1 MREIVIPPKKYKI
14 CRYWRCDLLDNL
26 ALTWHQRTEG
36 PIHSENVFKIK
47 LVVWDFWVLS
57 SKVTT
62 CYMGFLYK
70 SQRKCFPW
78 FCLLFSICTCGLD
91 CIPPP
96 PQPQK
101 IIFNQNQFL
110 CTLLWKSTSSLTP
123 LQILL
128 DHISLKWKKEAAGW
142 GKDTVRVSHV
152 NSNKEW

>member
-1 MREIVIPPKKYKI
+1 MAIFYIKEVDIHIAFMKKIIGRTFFKMCVKSLFLQKKYKI
-14 CRYWRCDLLDNL
+14 CRYWHCDLLDNL

-57 SKVTT
+57 SKVTK

-96 PQPQK
+96 PPQK

-110 CTLLWKSTSSLTP
+110 CTLLWKK
-123 LQILL
+123 
-128 DHISLKWKKEAAGW
+128 HK
-142 GKDTVRVSHV
+142 
-152 NSNKEW
+152 

>member
-1 MREIVIPPKKYKI
+1 MAIFYIKEVDIHIAFMNEENNWKNFFQNVREIVIPPKKYKI
-14 CRYWRCDLLDNL
+14 CRYWHCDLLDNL

-47 LVVWDFWVLS
+47 LVVLDFWVLS
-57 SKVTT
+57 SKVTK

-96 PQPQK
+96 PP
-101 IIFNQNQFL
+101 
-110 CTLLWKSTSSLTP
+110 TS
-123 LQILL
+123 
-128 DHISLKWKKEAAGW
+128 K
-142 GKDTVRVSHV
+142 
-152 NSNKEW
+152 NNF

>member
-1 MREIVIPPKKYKI
+1 MAIFYIKEVDIQIAFMKKIIGRTFFQNVREIVIPPKKYKI
-14 CRYWRCDLLDNL
+14 CRYWHCDLLDNL

-57 SKVTT
+57 SKVTK

-96 PQPQK
+96 QPQK

-110 CTLLWKSTSSLTP
+110 CTLLWKK
-123 LQILL
+123 
-128 DHISLKWKKEAAGW
+128 HK
-142 GKDTVRVSHV
+142 
-152 NSNKEW
+152 

>member
-1 MREIVIPPKKYKI
+1 MAIFYIKEVDIHIAFMKKNNWKNFFQNVREIVIPPKKYKT
-14 CRYWRCDLLDNL
+14 CRYWHCDLLDNL

-57 SKVTT
+57 SKVTK

-110 CTLLWKSTSSLTP
+110 CTLLWKK
-123 LQILL
+123 
-128 DHISLKWKKEAAGW
+128 HK
-142 GKDTVRVSHV
+142 
-152 NSNKEW
+152 